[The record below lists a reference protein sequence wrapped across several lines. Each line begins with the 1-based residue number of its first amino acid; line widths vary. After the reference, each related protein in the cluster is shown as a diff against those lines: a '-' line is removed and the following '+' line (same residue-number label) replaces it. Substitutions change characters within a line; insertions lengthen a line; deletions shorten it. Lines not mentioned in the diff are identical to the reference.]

1 MNTVIASLQSVN
13 QYAKYAYLLVIL
25 ILLAFVIAL
34 LVTLAKTLK
43 GLQPELEQING
54 ISQRATA
61 VSEGYSDLFNKTK
74 KSVGSLIKVGSV
86 LLFAKYVLEDYRR
99 SEKRSLSVSV
109 NRAMKDTRYL
119 NSFKGKKKK

>member
-1 MNTVIASLQSVN
+1 MNTVIASLQSIN

-34 LVTLAKTLK
+34 LLTLAKTLK

-54 ISQRATA
+54 ISRRATV
-61 VSEGYSDLFNKTK
+61 VSEGYNDLFNKTK
-74 KSVGSLIKVGSV
+74 KNVGSLIKVGSV
-86 LLFAKYVLEDYRR
+86 LLFAKYVLEDYRK

>member
-1 MNTVIASLQSVN
+1 MNTVIASLQSIN

-34 LVTLAKTLK
+34 LLTLAKTLK

-54 ISQRATA
+54 ISRRATV
-61 VSEGYSDLFNKTK
+61 VSEGYNDLFNKTK
-74 KSVGSLIKVGSV
+74 KNVGSLIKVGSV

>member
-1 MNTVIASLQSVN
+1 MNTVIAALQYIN
-13 QYAKYAYLLVIL
+13 QYTKYAYLLVIV

-34 LVTLAKTLK
+34 LLTLAKMAK

-54 ISQRATA
+54 ISQRATV

-74 KSVGSLIKVGSV
+74 KNVGSLVKVGSV
-86 LLFAKYVLEDYRR
+86 LLFAKYVLDDYKR

-119 NSFKGKKKK
+119 NSFKAKKK